1 MHENPRSNFQ
11 THATGKTVVDSV
23 NIETAGITLSL
34 FQDVWLI
41 ESSLISI
48 AKSSQSGEC
57 MQGAPVCSAP
67 SRLKRATKTS
77 SAKFAS
83 APFP

>member
-41 ESSLISI
+41 ESSPISNSKHRGFI
-48 AKSSQSGEC
+48 TA
-57 MQGAPVCSAP
+57 
-67 SRLKRATKTS
+67 
-77 SAKFAS
+77 AS
-83 APFP
+83 LLLQTA